1 MKNSQKI
8 IFYFDFI
15 SPYVYMAWKPFVALA
30 ERNKVDIEC
39 VPVLFAGLLNASGQ
53 KGPAEIPA
61 KREYVWTEMFRWG
74 ILHDTTVKG
83 PPTHPFN
90 PLPSLRI
97 CEAVE
102 DPALKLKLGTALTK
116 ACWEEG
122 KDISDLNVLKEL
134 ADRSGLDGAKLLA
147 KIQDP
152 AIKQRIKQNT
162 DDAIAKGVFG
172 VPTFRVGQEIFWG
185 HDRLDQLEKYLRGE
199 LNIDEKLFHEMLG
212 RPRAVDRKQ
221 IG

>member
-1 MKNSQKI
+1 MNNSQKI

-15 SPYVYMAWKPFVALA
+15 SPYVYMAWKPLVALA
-30 ERNKVDIEC
+30 EQNKATLTL
-39 VPVLFAGLLNASGQ
+39 VPVLFAGLLNAGGQ

-61 KREYVWTEMFRWG
+61 KREYVWKEMLRWSAIHG
-74 ILHDTTVKG
+74 VPLKG

-90 PLPSLRI
+90 PLPSLRL

-134 ADRSGLDGAKLLA
+134 ADRAGLDGAKLLA
-147 KIQDP
+147 AIQNP
-152 AIKQRIKQNT
+152 AVKERIKQNT
-162 DDAIAKGVFG
+162 DDAIAHGVFG
-172 VPTFRVGQEIFWG
+172 VPTFRVGNEIFWG
-185 HDRLDQLEKYLRGE
+185 HDRLDQLEKYLQGE
-199 LNIDEKLFHEMLG
+199 LKIDERLFQEMLS
-212 RPRAVDRKQ
+212 RPRAIDRK
-221 IG
+221 II